1 MKEVVLAVLNEGGS
15 NSELSDLK
23 KADMYQPDSLW
34 PSKVRVNPTAEQ
46 IPGGEFCTEN
56 AGLSK
61 ITH

>member
-34 PSKVRVNPTAEQ
+34 PSKVGVTRRRNRFPEVNSVPKMQ
-46 IPGGEFCTEN
+46 R
-56 AGLSK
+56 
-61 ITH
+61 